1 MKQFNQI
8 MAVTLMI
15 VFLFTAV
22 SSLSL
27 ADRQQP
33 DKTSKNT
40 FLFPKSLVSVEE
52 EAFAGT
58 IPQTVVF
65 YSGLKSIAPGAF
77 ASKALTDAYIPLTAD
92 FIADSAFPLI
102 PEFTIHGVNGSY
114 AQRWADK
121 HQIAF
126 SADYSTAFASGDGK
140 RILHAGLKEES
151 FHQAVDPDE
160 DKTAPGENEGREIS
174 MRPQDRPEL
183 YPIDERFP

>member
-1 MKQFNQI
+1 MKQFNRI

-15 VFLFTAV
+15 VFLFSAV

-27 ADRQQP
+27 ADLQQP
-33 DKTSKNT
+33 VKTRQNT

-52 EAFAGT
+52 EAFVGT

-65 YSGLKSIAPGAF
+65 HSGLKSIAPGAF
-77 ASKALTDAYIPLTAD
+77 ASKTLTDAYIPLTAD
-92 FIADSAFPLI
+92 SIADSAFPLI
-102 PEFTIHGVNGSY
+102 PEFTIHGINGSY

-121 HQIAF
+121 RQIAF
-126 SADYSTAFASGDGK
+126 SADYSTAFAPRAGK
-140 RILHAGLKEES
+140 RILQAGLKEES
-151 FHQAVDPDE
+151 FYQAVDPDE
-160 DKTAPGENEGREIS
+160 DKSVSGETEGREIS